1 MVESSTSK
9 VHNDFELINPQ
20 LTTQQKNSQRLAM
33 NNINLSLQV
42 FGNTAIN
49 AGDVITFDIP
59 LMRPLIGDGDVQESN
74 PFYSGRYLVMAVKH
88 IINPIL
94 LRHEMVLKCMK
105 DSVTTEF
112 VAERTEFT
120 PTLKDFQRKVENI
133 YDIDQ
138 NYYNESI
145 GDGF

>member
-1 MVESSTSK
+1 
-9 VHNDFELINPQ
+9 
-20 LTTQQKNSQRLAM
+20 M
-33 NNINLSLQV
+33 NNINLPLQV

-59 LMRPLIGDGDVQESN
+59 LMRPLIEEGDTQESN

-88 IINPIL
+88 IINPTL

-105 DSVTTEF
+105 DSVNTEF
-112 VAERTEFT
+112 VAETTEFT
-120 PTLKDFQRKVENI
+120 PTLKDFTRKVENI
-133 YDIDQ
+133 YEIDQ